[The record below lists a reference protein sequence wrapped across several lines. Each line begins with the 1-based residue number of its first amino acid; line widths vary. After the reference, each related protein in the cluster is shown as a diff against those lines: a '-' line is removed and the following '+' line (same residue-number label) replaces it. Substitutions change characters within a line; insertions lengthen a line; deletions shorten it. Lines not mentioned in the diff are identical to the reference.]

1 MFKPK
6 HVYIEKEALE
16 YKLGKDL
23 KKQFETMEIPVDI
36 LESNR
41 VNFLRGKNI
50 QEKYEIG
57 KRVLVIGVR
66 RTLEFQSL
74 SHLHTINYHSLQ
86 DVSGNVNIAILT
98 PILKTNHLLG
108 SMSILM
114 IF

>member
-41 VNFLRGKNI
+41 VNFLRGI
-50 QEKYEIG
+50 
-57 KRVLVIGVR
+57 VLF
-66 RTLEFQSL
+66 L
-74 SHLHTINYHSLQ
+74 
-86 DVSGNVNIAILT
+86 A
-98 PILKTNHLLG
+98 
-108 SMSILM
+108 
-114 IF
+114 

>member
-41 VNFLRGKNI
+41 VNFLRGKND
-50 QEKYEIG
+50 QKKYEIG
-57 KRVLVIGVR
+57 KRLTSRSAFPLFIPRSIHCVVVCYTLVDF
-66 RTLEFQSL
+66 L
-74 SHLHTINYHSLQ
+74 
-86 DVSGNVNIAILT
+86 
-98 PILKTNHLLG
+98 
-108 SMSILM
+108 
-114 IF
+114 